1 MDSKVDPIILIQG
14 GKVLVAYD
22 PTNDNVFSYKKTTI
36 TYSASFSGTITQ
48 TVEGNNEG
56 ETLELNTVYDCST
69 SGSFVLGPCASC
81 TYEKYQDP
89 SVCQIQVDREE
100 YDSET
105 GDKSVVTESQDV
117 SQTAYVFSGPSGAY
131 PPNGLQNYISVN
143 FGRYNFSNYSYDS
156 TEYICPDD
164 FPKTFNYTALDTFY
178 PYVYPYGYEGTLTL
192 TVNYTISIDR

>member
-1 MDSKVDPIILIQG
+1 MDPKILIQG
-14 GKVLVAYD
+14 DKVIVPDPFVSADIVLV
-22 PTNDNVFSYKKTTI
+22 YKKTTI
-36 TYSASFSGTITQ
+36 TYSASFSGTITK
-48 TVEGNNEG
+48 TVEGNNSG

-131 PPNGLQNYISVN
+131 PPNGLQNYIQVS
-143 FGRYNFSNYSYDS
+143 FGGYNTSSYSYDS

-164 FPKTFNYTALDTFY
+164 FPKTFNDTALYTFH
-178 PYVYPYGYEGTLTL
+178 PYGYEGTLTL

>member
-56 ETLELNTVYDCST
+56 ETLELNTVYDCSI
-69 SGSFVLGPCASC
+69 SGTFELGPCASC
-81 TYEKYQDP
+81 TLEDSKIET
-89 SVCQIQVDREE
+89 CQIQVDRIE

-105 GDKSVVTESQDV
+105 NDRYVVTEPQDV
-117 SQTAYVFSGPSGAY
+117 YQFVEVFSGPSGAY